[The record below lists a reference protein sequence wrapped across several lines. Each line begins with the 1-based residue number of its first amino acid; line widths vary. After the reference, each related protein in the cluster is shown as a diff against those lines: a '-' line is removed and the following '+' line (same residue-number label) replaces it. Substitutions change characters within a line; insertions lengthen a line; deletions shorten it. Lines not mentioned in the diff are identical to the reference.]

1 MRIVCSTLFCLGLLL
16 IQQTAWSQDK
26 GQLIE
31 DVVATVG
38 NEILLHSENKTQEQ
52 QYSEQGLVIN
62 DQIRTQI
69 IEDLLF
75 QKLLL
80 HQARVDS
87 LEVSEAE
94 ILSETDRRLEY
105 FISVFGSIEEFEQ
118 YFGQSVAEWKAEL
131 HDPIEEQLL
140 IQQKQADLNS
150 RTSATPSQVQA
161 YYDGLPQDS
170 IPLINAE
177 IEYSKVEMAP
187 QVTEEEKQKAFN
199 LLDSVRTEVVNGA
212 SMSLAA
218 IKYSED
224 PGSKY
229 KGGCYEGVRR
239 GQFVPEF
246 EAAVYAAGVDGYSP
260 VFESDFGYHFV
271 YVENILGEV
280 YNPCHILVKPKVKEE
295 DVDKA
300 KDRLDSVLV
309 DLRSGQI
316 SFQRAAILYSTDEE
330 SANQEGRVTNPRT
343 GGYKHDVSV
352 IDPTIFFNLD
362 KLEEGEISDP
372 SLVIDDVSGTQS
384 WVIYK
389 LMRRIDAH
397 KANLRQDY
405 LLFQRQTEAT
415 LRDEALKKW
424 ISDKIN
430 MTFISLEG
438 DLQLLN
444 FQNNWVKSN
453 G

>member
-1 MRIVCSTLFCLGLLL
+1 GL
-16 IQQTAWSQDK
+16 AQDK
-26 GQLIE
+26 GQLID

-38 NEILLHSENKTQEQ
+38 NEILLLSEIKSQEQ

-62 DQIRTQI
+62 DDVRTQI
-69 IEDLLF
+69 VEDLLF

-87 LEVSEAE
+87 LVVSEAE

-105 FISVFGSIEEFEQ
+105 FISVFGSIEEFES

-140 IQQKQADLNS
+140 IQQKQAELNS
-150 RTSATPSQVQA
+150 RTSATPSQVKA
-161 YYDGLPQDS
+161 FYDDLPTDS

-177 IEYSKVEMAP
+177 IEYSKVEMQP
-187 QVTEEEKQKAFN
+187 QVTEEEKKKAFN
-199 LLDSVRTEVVNGA
+199 MLDSIRTTVVNGA
-212 SMSLAA
+212 SLSLAA
-218 IKYSED
+218 IKHSED

-229 KGGCYEGVRR
+229 KGGCYESVRR

-246 EAAVYAAGVDGYSP
+246 EAAVYAAGVGGYSP

-280 YNPCHILVKPKVKEE
+280 YNPCHILVKPKVKDE

-300 KDRLDSVLV
+300 KNRLDSVLV
-309 DLRSGQI
+309 DLRNGNI
-316 SFQRAAILYSTDEE
+316 SFQRAAIVYSTDEE

-343 GGYKHDVSV
+343 GGYKHDVSG
-352 IDPTIFFNLD
+352 INPTIFFNLD
-362 KLEEGEISDP
+362 KLEEGDISEP
-372 SLVIDDVSGTQS
+372 TLIIDEVSGAQS

-389 LMRRIDAH
+389 LVKRIDAH

-405 LLFQRQTEAT
+405 LLFQRQTEAQ
-415 LRDEALKKW
+415 LRDEALKQW

-430 MTFISLEG
+430 KT
-438 DLQLLN
+438 
-444 FQNNWVKSN
+444 
-453 G
+453 